1 MIKIRGFVTSSQPE
15 TGFINP
21 RVQVLFF
28 VKLRIATVFYYNS
41 FGIHFNLMDRVSII
55 IPVLNEATC
64 LERTLRQ
71 LSILNPPAWEVLV
84 VDGGSQDDTVAIALA
99 TATRVIVSSM
109 PGRSVQMNLGA
120 QTATGEILC
129 FLHAD
134 TLVPDDIVTVI
145 QNTLSDAEIV
155 GGGFISLMAGSQ
167 HTRWGFSL
175 HNYLKTYYA
184 PLLFRPH
191 LFVKGLRLLFGDQV
205 IFCRRTDF
213 WECDGFDAA
222 LPIMEE
228 ADLCLKLVRR
238 GKIKLVNR
246 IVQSSDRRVAHWGE
260 VKATAIYL
268 AIGFLWGFGVSAKY
282 LKQFYEDI
290 R

>member
-1 MIKIRGFVTSSQPE
+1 
-15 TGFINP
+15 
-21 RVQVLFF
+21 
-28 VKLRIATVFYYNS
+28 
-41 FGIHFNLMDRVSII
+41 MDRVSII
-55 IPVLNEATC
+55 IPALNEATC

-84 VDGGSQDDTVAIALA
+84 VDGGSQDSTEAIALSA
-99 TATRVIVSSM
+99 GIRVISSSIA
-109 PGRSVQMNLGA
+109 GRSVQMNLGA
-120 QTATGEILC
+120 LVATGEILC

-134 TLVPDDIVTVI
+134 TLVPDDIVAVI
-145 QNTLSDAEIV
+145 QKTLSDAEIS

-167 HTRWGFSL
+167 QTRWGFSL

-191 LFVKGLRLLFGDQV
+191 LFFKGLRLLFGDQV

-213 WECDGFDAA
+213 WECAGFDAA

-238 GKIKLVNR
+238 GRLKLVNR
-246 IVQSSDRRVAHWGE
+246 VVESSDRRVANWGE
-260 VKATAIYL
+260 FKAIAIYVS
-268 AIGFLWGFGVSAKY
+268 IGFLWGFGVSPRY

>member
-1 MIKIRGFVTSSQPE
+1 
-15 TGFINP
+15 
-21 RVQVLFF
+21 
-28 VKLRIATVFYYNS
+28 
-41 FGIHFNLMDRVSII
+41 MDRVSIV
-55 IPVLNEATC
+55 IPTLNEATC

-84 VDGGSQDDTVAIALA
+84 VDGGSQDDTVAIALSA
-99 TATRVIVSSM
+99 TTRVIFSSIA
-109 PGRSVQMNLGA
+109 GRSVQMNLGA
-120 QTATGEILC
+120 ETSTGDILC

-145 QNTLSDAEIV
+145 QNTLSDSEIV

-167 HTRWGFSL
+167 HTRWGFSI

-205 IFCRRTDF
+205 IFCRRSDF
-213 WECDGFDAA
+213 WECAGFDAT
-222 LPIMEE
+222 LSIMEE
-228 ADLCLKLVRR
+228 ADLCLKLVQR

-246 IVQSSDRRVAHWGE
+246 VVESSDRRVARWGE
-260 VKATAIYL
+260 FKAIWIYF
-268 AIGFLWGFGVSAKY
+268 AIGFLWGFGVPASY

>member
-1 MIKIRGFVTSSQPE
+1 M
-15 TGFINP
+15 N
-21 RVQVLFF
+21 
-28 VKLRIATVFYYNS
+28 
-41 FGIHFNLMDRVSII
+41 FNQMDRVSII
-55 IPVLNEATC
+55 IPTLNEAAC

-71 LSILNPPAWEVLV
+71 LSILNPAAWEVLV
-84 VDGGSQDDTVAIALA
+84 VDGGSQDETVAIAL
-99 TATRVIVSSM
+99 TSKTRVISSTTA
-109 PGRSVQMNLGA
+109 GRSVQMNLGA
-120 QTATGEILC
+120 EAATGDILC

-134 TLVPDDIVTVI
+134 TLVPDDIVAVI
-145 QNTLSDAEIV
+145 QKTLCDRKIV
-155 GGGFISLMAGSQ
+155 GGGFISLMAGSHQ
-167 HTRWGFSL
+167 TRWGFSL

-191 LFVKGLRLLFGDQV
+191 LFLKGLRLLFGDQV

-213 WECDGFDAA
+213 SECDGFDAE

-246 IVQSSDRRVAHWGE
+246 IVESSDRRVANWGE
-260 VKATAIYL
+260 LKAIAIYFS
-268 AIGFLWGFGVSAKY
+268 IGFLWGFGVSAKF